1 MSRVV
6 RFVAAAALIVA
17 GVVTGNPYLI
27 VQGASIGSSALK
39 GTPRAPRASAE
50 QLNRLLAT
58 IDPRTPRKMVLGRTA
73 MATDIRD
80 QEFTDNQTYLHRF
93 IVVASHKV
101 HEISEIW
108 FEDKLAWTLAGGVQ
122 GEFVNYL
129 EVTPILEGNA
139 GNAINISARMGT
151 TRRYT
156 GLAYVHLRYRLIGI
170 TKKAESPFAQNV
182 PQRITIVGDGAF
194 VYDPRLDSTV
204 PGGSG
209 PCRADDQ
216 STWIWNDDAS
226 RNPAL
231 QLVWFLLGWRI
242 NGKLAVGK
250 GIPPNRI
257 NWPAVITAA
266 NICDEAVSLAAGG
279 TEPRY
284 RADGVYSEGQR
295 PTDILDA
302 LKTAMNAELDDLDG
316 KIRPFILRN
325 DLAVPQWS
333 FTADDIIGEFT
344 WEPFTPLDES
354 FNIVRGTYPDPSTN
368 SLYQFL
374 DYPEVAIASPD
385 GLDRIDAF
393 DLGNVQS
400 VSQCQRLARM
410 RLRRNQF
417 GGIFRATFQATAWKV
432 EKGSV
437 VSGTFAPAGFAGK
450 KFRVAS
456 MDIRED
462 GLVPLELRE
471 EDASIYSWAAE
482 DEPGIAPVAGA
493 TFDPAQS
500 ALVVAISGASS
511 TAQVAAETIGITAQI
526 QTTAAISFA
535 LDPGASKAI
544 LAQIKVD
551 ALSGS
556 CTQEI
561 SVQWRIAGGTYATL
575 GAVESHSGGTGD
587 TVFPSAD
594 RTLTNSGSAPVLY
607 EVRAVANETGA
618 NTGTVDLSKSFIR
631 A

>member
-6 RFVAAAALIVA
+6 RFIASAALIVA

-39 GTPRAPRASAE
+39 GTPKAPKATAE

-80 QEFTDNQTYLHRF
+80 QEFTDSQTYLHRF

-156 GLAYVHLRYRLIGI
+156 GLAYVHLRYRLTGI

-209 PCRADDQ
+209 SCRANDQ
-216 STWIWNDDAS
+216 STWIWSDDAS
-226 RNPAL
+226 RNTAL
-231 QLVWFLLGWRI
+231 QLVWYLLGWRI

-266 NICDEAVSLAAGG
+266 NICDEAVSLAGGG

-295 PTDILDA
+295 PTDVLDA
-302 LKTAMNAELDDLDG
+302 LKAAMNAELDDLDG

-333 FTADDIIGEFT
+333 FTEDDIIGEFT

-354 FNIVRGTYPDPSTN
+354 FNIVRGTYPDPSQN

-374 DYPEVAIASPD
+374 DYPEVAVASPD
-385 GLDRIDAF
+385 GLDRIDAY

-437 VSGTFAPAGFAGK
+437 VSGTFAPTGFAGK

-482 DEPGIAPVAGA
+482 DEPGIAPVGGA

-500 ALVVAISGASS
+500 ALVVAISEASS
-511 TAQVAAETIGITAQI
+511 TAQGAAETIGITAQI

-544 LAQIKVD
+544 LTQIKVD
-551 ALSGS
+551 ALSGT
-556 CTQEI
+556 CTQDI
-561 SVQWRIAGGTYATL
+561 SVQWRVAGGSYATL
-575 GAVESHSGGTGD
+575 GAVESDTGGVGD
-587 TVFPSAD
+587 SLLVIAD
-594 RTLTNSGSAPVLY
+594 RTLTNSGGSPVLY
-607 EVRAVANETGA
+607 EVRAVANKTGA
-618 NTGTVDLSKSFIR
+618 ASGTVDLSESFIR